1 MRHGMKGLSEAQED
15 RPRNLS
21 SLRTGIFAAGM
32 LSATPVVRC
41 GMVIGCIR

>member
-1 MRHGMKGLSEAQED
+1 MKGLSEAQED

-32 LSATPVVRC
+32 LSATPVVRR